1 MTNHPGRRRGD
12 DDEPSIEDMMAE
24 AAEPLAAEMREKLEA
39 EGRIPPQ
46 ESPGM
51 AAHTPNGVPP
61 GLRAD
66 AAKIIGQSAAA
77 AMAEAL
83 PQALFSALTAAL
95 SQVPVQVQRPLCAT
109 CIIQRIAWE
118 NVHKAAMDKAI
129 AVAAETAAPGN
140 PQPDLTPFLPEA
152 MRPGAPDGMP
162 GIGQSVT
169 VFQGTET
176 CPVHLAQ
183 AAGVQPGR
191 SPLLVAS
198 AAFSPAMLSQ
208 LAGSR

>member
-12 DDEPSIEDMMAE
+12 DEERTPAE
-24 AAEPLAAEMREKLEA
+24 ELAAEVPAVA
-39 EGRIPPQ
+39 EMADAIAAQMPP
-46 ESPGM
+46 G
-51 AAHTPNGVPP
+51 HTPNGVPP

-77 AMAEAL
+77 AMAEVI

-118 NVHKAAMDKAI
+118 NTHRAAMDKAI
-129 AVAAETAAPGN
+129 ALAAQTAVPGG
-140 PQPDLTPFLPEA
+140 PAPDLTPFLPEA

-191 SPLLVAS
+191 SALLVAS
-198 AAFSPAMLSQ
+198 AAFSPAMLGQ